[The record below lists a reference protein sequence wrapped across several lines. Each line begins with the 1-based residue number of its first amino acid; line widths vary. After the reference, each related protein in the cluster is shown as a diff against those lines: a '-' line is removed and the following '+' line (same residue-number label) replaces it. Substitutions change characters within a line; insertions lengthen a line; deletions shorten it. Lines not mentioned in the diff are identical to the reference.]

1 MLTKTTGGRAG
12 IRQVPR
18 ALTMVLA
25 ILVLSGCASTQ
36 LTNSWRDSRYTGP
49 AFRKILVI
57 GVTRQ
62 SGVRRTFEDVFAADL
77 QAHGVSAIPSY
88 TLIPDDG
95 EVPQSRLA
103 QAVKDSGADGV
114 LVTRLVKVDRQTQIY
129 PGSYVGPPF
138 VGFYRFY
145 STAWIGYYDPPQIY
159 TYDVVTSET
168 SLFEATGNRLVWSG
182 TSETFSPRDVRKD
195 TQEFAGVIIK
205 ALSAQG
211 LLPDAQPA
219 R

>member
-1 MLTKTTGGRAG
+1 MLTKTTGAG
-12 IRQVPR
+12 GARTSALRIIGM
-18 ALTMVLA
+18 ALTVLVLA
-25 ILVLSGCASTQ
+25 GCASTQ
-36 LTNSWRDSRYTGP
+36 LTNSWRDSRYAGP
-49 AFRKILVI
+49 AFQKILVI

-88 TLIPDDG
+88 TLIPEDG
-95 EVPQSRLA
+95 EVPQAQLA
-103 QAVKDSGADGV
+103 QAVRDSGADGV
-114 LVTRLVKVDRQTQIY
+114 LVTRLVKVDRQTQVY

-168 SLFEATGNRLVWSG
+168 SLFEARENRLVWSG

-205 ALSAQG
+205 ALAAQG
-211 LLPDAQPA
+211 LLPGAH
-219 R
+219 